1 VANQLKF
8 TRYVALG
15 IVCAFALL
23 MQGVN
28 AQTQSRP
35 FELMEATIPQLQ
47 AALTAGTTTSR
58 DLVKSCAPAGL
69 TSPETT
75 SSHDPQHTK
84 GKFTN
89 RRARPKCRRGDFVF
103 HAMARHEEARD
114 RVRRHRPRLS
124 NIWRAAHLRTS
135 QAP

>member
-1 VANQLKF
+1 MLISADETKRKLASRARFQRQRREAVANQLKF

-58 DLVKSCAPAGL
+58 DLVKSCAPAV
-69 TSPETT
+69 
-75 SSHDPQHTK
+75 
-84 GKFTN
+84 
-89 RRARPKCRRGDFVF
+89 A
-103 HAMARHEEARD
+103 
-114 RVRRHRPRLS
+114 
-124 NIWRAAHLRTS
+124 
-135 QAP
+135 